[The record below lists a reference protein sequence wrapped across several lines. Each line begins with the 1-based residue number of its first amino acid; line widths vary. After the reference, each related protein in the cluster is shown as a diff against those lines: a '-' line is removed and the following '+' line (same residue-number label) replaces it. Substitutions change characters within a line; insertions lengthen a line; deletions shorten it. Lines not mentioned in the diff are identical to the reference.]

1 MKYFLK
7 NVVLLTAVTVLISAV
22 VWSQSKS
29 SAPTVLTNSTGI
41 KLLRIEP
48 GTFEMGEINPTPDS
62 LRGPRYTPQGDWD
75 ESPVHKV
82 TITKAFYISETPI
95 TIEQYRQFKKEYQGF
110 QDEAQ
115 KLKQQFDSAVQ
126 TFEKQSIALSSSAK
140 AAKQKELQQLQQR
153 LEQRSSELQDKS
165 QQRQRELIQPIQ
177 ARVNAVIQG
186 LRAEGN
192 YALIFDADSP
202 TSNIVAADPS
212 LDITPKVI
220 ERLKQAK

>member
-1 MKYFLK
+1 MRRVVTLCAWIGFL
-7 NVVLLTAVTVLISAV
+7 AVAPAATQARAQAQPGLKIAFIS
-22 VWSQSKS
+22 SQQILEQTPGY
-29 SAPTVLTNSTGI
+29 AAAEST
-41 KLLRIEP
+41 
-48 GTFEMGEINPTPDS
+48 
-62 LRGPRYTPQGDWD
+62 
-75 ESPVHKV
+75 
-82 TITKAFYISETPI
+82 
-95 TIEQYRQFKKEYQGF
+95 FKKEYQGF

-126 TFEKQSIALSSSAK
+126 TF
-140 AAKQKELQQLQQR
+140 
-153 LEQRSSELQDKS
+153 QRSSELQDKS

>member
-1 MKYFLK
+1 MRR
-7 NVVLLTAVTVLISAV
+7 VVTVWAWIGLLGVAPAATQARAQAQPGLKIAFIS
-22 VWSQSKS
+22 SQQILEQTPGY
-29 SAPTVLTNSTGI
+29 AAAEST
-41 KLLRIEP
+41 
-48 GTFEMGEINPTPDS
+48 
-62 LRGPRYTPQGDWD
+62 
-75 ESPVHKV
+75 
-82 TITKAFYISETPI
+82 
-95 TIEQYRQFKKEYQGF
+95 FKKEYQGF

-115 KLKQQFDSAVQ
+115 KLRAQFDSAVQ

-140 AAKQKELQQLQQR
+140 ATKQKELQALQQR
-153 LEQRSSELQDKS
+153 LEQRSTELQDKS

-220 ERLKQAK
+220 ERLTVFRRSFKRSPVPYIG

>member
-1 MKYFLK
+1 MRR
-7 NVVLLTAVTVLISAV
+7 VVTVWAWIGLVAAAPAVTQARAQAQPGLKIAFIS
-22 VWSQSKS
+22 SQQILEQTPGY
-29 SAPTVLTNSTGI
+29 AAAEST
-41 KLLRIEP
+41 
-48 GTFEMGEINPTPDS
+48 
-62 LRGPRYTPQGDWD
+62 
-75 ESPVHKV
+75 
-82 TITKAFYISETPI
+82 
-95 TIEQYRQFKKEYQGF
+95 FKKEYQGF

-115 KLKQQFDSAVQ
+115 KLRAQFDSAVQ
-126 TFEKQSIALSSSAK
+126 MAEKQSIALSSSAK

-153 LEQRSSELQDKS
+153 LEQRTSELQDKS

-212 LDITPKVI
+212 LDITPKVRS
-220 ERLKQAK
+220 EEHTSEFQSRLHLVCRLLLEKKKKNQQHT

>member
-1 MKYFLK
+1 MRR
-7 NVVLLTAVTVLISAV
+7 VVTVWAWMGLFAAAPAVTQARAQAQPGPGLKIAFIS
-22 VWSQSKS
+22 SQQILEQTPGY
-29 SAPTVLTNSTGI
+29 AAAEST
-41 KLLRIEP
+41 
-48 GTFEMGEINPTPDS
+48 
-62 LRGPRYTPQGDWD
+62 
-75 ESPVHKV
+75 
-82 TITKAFYISETPI
+82 
-95 TIEQYRQFKKEYQGF
+95 FKKEYQGF

-140 AAKQKELQQLQQR
+140 QAKQKELQQLQQR

-165 QQRQRELIQPIQ
+165 QQRQRELIQP
-177 ARVNAVIQG
+177 RVNAVIQG

-202 TSNIVAADPS
+202 TSNIVAADPG

>member
-1 MKYFLK
+1 MRR
-7 NVVLLTAVTVLISAV
+7 VVTVWACIGFLAVAPAATQARAQAQPGLKIAFIS
-22 VWSQSKS
+22 SQQILEQTPGY
-29 SAPTVLTNSTGI
+29 AAAEST
-41 KLLRIEP
+41 
-48 GTFEMGEINPTPDS
+48 
-62 LRGPRYTPQGDWD
+62 
-75 ESPVHKV
+75 
-82 TITKAFYISETPI
+82 
-95 TIEQYRQFKKEYQGF
+95 FKKEYQGF

-140 AAKQKELQQLQQR
+140 QAKQKELQRLQ
-153 LEQRSSELQDKS
+153 QRSSELQDKS

>member
-1 MKYFLK
+1 MRR
-7 NVVLLTAVTVLISAV
+7 VVTVWAWLGFLAVSPAATQARAQAQPGLKIAFIS
-22 VWSQSKS
+22 SQQILEQTPGY
-29 SAPTVLTNSTGI
+29 AAAEST
-41 KLLRIEP
+41 
-48 GTFEMGEINPTPDS
+48 
-62 LRGPRYTPQGDWD
+62 
-75 ESPVHKV
+75 
-82 TITKAFYISETPI
+82 
-95 TIEQYRQFKKEYQGF
+95 FKKEYQGF

-126 TFEKQSIALSSSAK
+126 TFEMQS
-140 AAKQKELQQLQQR
+140 
-153 LEQRSSELQDKS
+153 
-165 QQRQRELIQPIQ
+165 IQ

>member
-1 MKYFLK
+1 MAS
-7 NVVLLTAVTVLISAV
+7 TAPTS
-22 VWSQSKS
+22 SGGPHRPSSCTSS
-29 SAPTVLTNSTGI
+29 SATSSDRSARATARRLDQFFFLERSFMRRVVAVWAWIGLFAAAPAATQARAQAQPVLKIAFISSQQILEQTPGYAAAEST
-41 KLLRIEP
+41 
-48 GTFEMGEINPTPDS
+48 
-62 LRGPRYTPQGDWD
+62 
-75 ESPVHKV
+75 
-82 TITKAFYISETPI
+82 
-95 TIEQYRQFKKEYQGF
+95 FKKEYQGF

-140 AAKQKELQQLQQR
+140 QAKQKELQQLQQR

-212 LDITPKVI
+212 LDITPRVI

>member
-1 MKYFLK
+1 M
-7 NVVLLTAVTVLISAV
+7 ARAATVLAMIGLAVALPAVSRAQAQAQAQAGGGGAGQPALKIAFIS
-22 VWSQSKS
+22 SQQILEQTPGY
-29 SAPTVLTNSTGI
+29 AAAEST
-41 KLLRIEP
+41 
-48 GTFEMGEINPTPDS
+48 
-62 LRGPRYTPQGDWD
+62 
-75 ESPVHKV
+75 
-82 TITKAFYISETPI
+82 
-95 TIEQYRQFKKEYQGF
+95 FKKEYQGF

-115 KLKQQFDSAVQ
+115 KLRQQFDSAVQ
-126 TFEKQSIALSSSAK
+126 TFEKQSIALSSAAK

-153 LEQRSSELQDKS
+153 LEQRSNELQDKS

-202 TSNIVAADPS
+202 TNNIVAADPS
-212 LDITPKVI
+212 LDITPRVV

>member
-1 MKYFLK
+1 MKRVATVWAWIGLCAATPAATQARAQAQPGGGLK
-7 NVVLLTAVTVLISAV
+7 IAFIS
-22 VWSQSKS
+22 SQQILEQTPGY
-29 SAPTVLTNSTGI
+29 AAAEST
-41 KLLRIEP
+41 
-48 GTFEMGEINPTPDS
+48 
-62 LRGPRYTPQGDWD
+62 
-75 ESPVHKV
+75 
-82 TITKAFYISETPI
+82 
-95 TIEQYRQFKKEYQGF
+95 FKKEYQGF

-115 KLKQQFDSAVQ
+115 KLRQQFDSAVQ

-140 AAKQKELQQLQQR
+140 QTKQKELQQLQQR
-153 LEQRSSELQDKS
+153 LEQRTSELQDKS

>member
-1 MKYFLK
+1 MRR
-7 NVVLLTAVTVLISAV
+7 VVTVWAWMGLCAAAATQARAQAQPGGGLKIAFIS
-22 VWSQSKS
+22 SQQILEQTPGY
-29 SAPTVLTNSTGI
+29 AAAEST
-41 KLLRIEP
+41 
-48 GTFEMGEINPTPDS
+48 
-62 LRGPRYTPQGDWD
+62 
-75 ESPVHKV
+75 
-82 TITKAFYISETPI
+82 
-95 TIEQYRQFKKEYQGF
+95 FKKEYQGF

-115 KLKQQFDSAVQ
+115 KLRQQFDSAVQ

-140 AAKQKELQQLQQR
+140 QTKQKELQQLQQR
-153 LEQRSSELQDKS
+153 LEQRTSELQDKS

-192 YALIFDADSP
+192 YALIFDAGSP
-202 TSNIVAADPS
+202 PRNTLPAAPS